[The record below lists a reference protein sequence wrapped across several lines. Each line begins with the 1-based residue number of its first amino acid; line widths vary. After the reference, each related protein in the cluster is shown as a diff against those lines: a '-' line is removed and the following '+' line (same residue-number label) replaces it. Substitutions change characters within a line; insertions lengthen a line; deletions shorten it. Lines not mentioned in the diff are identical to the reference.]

1 MPVAVNWA
9 EVFKAREDAAGDSAI
24 ETKFAAA
31 LETLRLADPCTL
43 LDTAVMVALPR
54 LEPVAR
60 PAAVTLATVA
70 SEELHCAVLV
80 TSCVLPSEK

>member
-1 MPVAVNWA
+1 VNCT
-9 EVFKAREDAAGDSAI
+9 EVFTGREDAAGASAI

-43 LDTAVMVALPR
+43 LDTAVIVALPT
-54 LEPVAR
+54 LEPVAT
-60 PAAVTLATVA
+60 PAALMLATVE

-80 TSCVLPSEK
+80 TSCVVPSEK